1 MRLELQ
7 IKFSCPVKSFS
18 PITIPVSSIVKQ
30 KIDIKISGHCDCHI
44 ENNIAEISAD
54 LKLTALN
61 SLIPDAL
68 LNFGRN
74 AIKEL
79 VADKIIKRLRDS
91 GLLIEHKAKID
102 GKTLGL

>member
-7 IKFSCPVKSFS
+7 LKFSCPVKSFS
-18 PITIPVSSIVKQ
+18 PITIPVSSIVKH

-44 ENNIAEISAD
+44 EDNTAEVSAD

-68 LNFGRN
+68 LNLGRA
-74 AIKEL
+74 AIKEI
-79 VADKIIKRLRDS
+79 VADKIIKKLKDAS
-91 GLLIEHKAKID
+91 LLIEHKVKID
-102 GKTLGL
+102 GKSLEL